1 MYEAIVKLYEVTKMF
16 AKSYKV
22 TIKMWK
28 PITQ

>member
-1 MYEAIVKLYEVTKMF
+1 MYRAIVKLYEVTKVL

-22 TIKMWK
+22 SIKMSK